1 MPNELITAQQILNQA
16 VPEVRDRLSQFIS
29 APDFDSQIA
38 LAFDQRSE
46 APKCNIFPGVSPHL
60 QEAVTFD
67 GGGISDL
74 STFEQSNDARSVIN
88 QWLNQES
95 ILPGIEIVSSAAIDG
110 AQGAYAAATNQI
122 YLSQEFLI
130 ENQDR
135 PDAVE
140 SVLLEELG
148 HSFSAQIN
156 SQDVPGDE
164 GAIFSRLVRGEAI
177 SSETLAALWTEDD
190 TNTITFNNE
199 NIQIEQA
206 REGKNPA
213 FDLMGLTDLR
223 NDPNFANIDGSGF
236 DVAVIDTGLDATHP
250 LLDDN
255 YRFGIDYIDGD
266 NNPNDLDDHGTHV
279 SGTIGA
285 EDENIGVAPDVGLI
299 GLKIGEDQKL
309 NGEIVNNALQ
319 QVLDEV
325 TAPDSE
331 TNIVAVNLSL
341 GSGFYTKPNQPNSSF
356 DNESR
361 RLIQEL
367 ESAGVVVVAAAGNS
381 YEGKP
386 DRNGE
391 LLNASGSLIEP
402 NQHPN
407 LSSPAIY
414 STISVGAVWQDN
426 VAPDSILEL
435 QTPGTDRIA
444 AFSQR
449 LDSANFLFAPGA
461 MITSTIPEQDNRS
474 LLGKSG
480 GTSQAVPHVTGSVA
494 LLQEIAAEY
503 NVRLTPEQVR
513 DYLINNADIITDGDD
528 EADTVANTK
537 LEYPRINL
545 YQSAIALRE
554 DLENTDFTDI
564 LANSADVGFAE
575 VSDLG

>member
-1 MPNELITAQQILNQA
+1 
-16 VPEVRDRLSQFIS
+16 
-29 APDFDSQIA
+29 
-38 LAFDQRSE
+38 
-46 APKCNIFPGVSPHL
+46 
-60 QEAVTFD
+60 
-67 GGGISDL
+67 
-74 STFEQSNDARSVIN
+74 
-88 QWLNQES
+88 
-95 ILPGIEIVSSAAIDG
+95 IEIVSSTAIDG

-130 ENQDR
+130 ENQDD

-190 TNTITFNNE
+190 TATVTFNNQ

-206 REGKNPA
+206 REGENPA

-223 NDPNFANIDGSGF
+223 NDPNFKGIDGSGF
-236 DVAVIDTGLDATHP
+236 DVAVIDTGLDKTHP

-255 YRFGIDYIDGD
+255 YKFGIDYIDGD
-266 NNPNDLDDHGTHV
+266 NNPNDLDAHGTHV

-299 GLKIGEDQKL
+299 GLKIGEEQKL

-341 GSGFYTKPNQPNSSF
+341 GSGFYTQPNQPNSSF

-381 YEGKP
+381 YEGIP
-386 DRNGE
+386 DSNGE

-402 NQHPN
+402 NQRQN

-426 VAPDSILEL
+426 VAPDNALDLE
-435 QTPGTDRIA
+435 TPGTDRIA

-449 LDSANFLFAPGA
+449 LDSDNFLFAPGA
-461 MITSTIPEQDNRS
+461 MITSTIPERDNGT

-480 GTSQAVPHVTGSVA
+480 GTSQASPHVTGSVA

-503 NVRLTPEQVR
+503 DVRLTPEQVR

-528 EADTVANTK
+528 EADTVANTN
-537 LEYPRINL
+537 LDYPRINISH
-545 YQSAIALRE
+545 SAIALRE
-554 DLENTDFTDI
+554 DLENQDAPDLLT
-564 LANSADVGFAE
+564 NSADTGFAE